1 MLLDKFKSL
10 SEIFTYVEEKLGFR
24 KFVQYVLF
32 LIVIYGVFNFKSV
45 VKDIIEI
52 SNDIFE
58 EQHTKKMALR
68 DELLAELSP
77 ILTEMRATI
86 GADRVLYFEYH
97 NSKENLVGIPFKYV
111 DLVLPVKKYGVPE
124 FDFRKYREINAG
136 VITTLY
142 QDLKKSKVIF
152 NRGPGDTEFL
162 LKYSGISDFVEK
174 NDGSIQQCFLNLP
187 GINTP
192 IGIIVIEWMDNSER
206 DWDTIEEV
214 SKDYIT
220 RINGLV
226 LKKSEYSSLIHKF
239 K

>member
-1 MLLDKFKSL
+1 MEMTLRWFGEGVDSVSL
-10 SEIFTYVEEKLGFR
+10 EQIR
-24 KFVQYVLF
+24 Q
-32 LIVIYGVFNFKSV
+32 IPGVK
-45 VKDIIEI
+45 
-52 SNDIFE
+52 
-58 EQHTKKMALR
+58 
-68 DELLAELSP
+68 
-77 ILTEMRATI
+77 
-86 GADRVLYFEYH
+86 
-97 NSKENLVGIPFKYV
+97 
-111 DLVLPVKKYGVPE
+111 
-124 FDFRKYREINAG
+124 G

-162 LKYSGISDFVEK
+162 LKYPGISDFVEK

-192 IGIIVIEWMDNSER
+192 IGIIIIEWMDDSER